1 MSTTTQ
7 LVSEFAADDFVP
19 FIATRARAAIAS
31 SPSANTAMRLL
42 LTGFKTSAGSMT
54 AGTVSSVVTSE
65 AECDALAGVGS
76 ELSRMYRAARMRTK
90 DVEMWLG
97 CVAEPSGVQAFARLT
112 ISGTWSEAGSII
124 LYVDGDPLIVE
135 IGASDATTAVA
146 TSIDTANALYPSLS
160 YTTAVDGSSVDL
172 TKNNKGTRGNSS
184 TLYVDTTSA
193 PSGLVVT
200 LEPPLGELVTLTAE
214 LRADFLAHIVL
225 TTGTV
230 HGAADV
236 EIYAMG
242 AAPTNHATA
251 IARLGQLLVAAKV
264 HVQKTAGGVHGA
276 SDSTA
281 LSALNA
287 LTAPTTGAEAVL
299 FANAFKAAFFG
310 AVGHSTRTTSSIHG
324 AADTTN
330 TIASA
335 DATDGAVTG
344 DDVTGS
350 GVRFAGGTGTEDVS
364 TLISAIEADDLWFKR
379 IVVSSLDVTNLGRWE
394 VFADVQNGPMV
405 GKPSALILGH
415 VGTQAAAIAI
425 SKTQLNHEAFEVLHG
440 YDWETPAAEF
450 AACHAID
457 RVLTERAGPE
467 AWNVSY
473 SGSILPGVKPAR
485 DKSKRAVAHSTQKAA
500 LQNGLTPLTT
510 TAAGETQI
518 VRAIWSR
525 CQNADGSPN
534 YLGLDVAEW
543 TSLQEVRETSANT
556 WKYWRTLNPH
566 VRDDFGKERSVSA
579 VATPEGWK
587 IALFSAVGQPMV
599 AARVFESLPTIRAA
613 YNRTT
618 KRIQWELDF
627 TRMALHEQSEAVVTS
642 LG

>member
-1 MSTTTQ
+1 MSQ
-7 LVSEFAADDFVP
+7 LISAFAADNFVP
-19 FIATRARAAIAS
+19 GIATQARAAVAS

-42 LTGFKTSAGSMT
+42 LTGFKLAGGSMAT
-54 AGTVSSVVTSE
+54 GTISGPVTSE
-65 AECDALAGVGS
+65 AQCDEIVAVGS
-76 ELSRMYRAARMRTK
+76 ELSRMFRAARARTK
-90 DVEMWLG
+90 DVEVWLG
-97 CVAEPSGVQAFARLT
+97 CVAEPSGAQAFARLT
-112 ISGTWSEAGSII
+112 ISGTWSTAGSFTI
-124 LYVDGDPLIVE
+124 YVDGDPLIVE

-146 TSIDTANALYPSLS
+146 TAIDAANALYPSLS

-184 TLYVDTTSA
+184 ILYVDTTNA

-344 DDVTGS
+344 DDVTGA
-350 GVRFAGGTGTEDVS
+350 GVRFAGGSGTEDVS
-364 TLISAIEADDLWFKR
+364 ALIGEIESDPLWYKR
-379 IVVSSLDVTNLGRWE
+379 IVVSSLDVTNLGKWE
-394 VFADVQNGPMV
+394 VFQDAQNAPMV
-405 GKPSALILGH
+405 ARPSALILAH
-415 VGTQAAAIAI
+415 LGTQSAAQAI
-425 SKTQLNHEAFEVLHG
+425 SKTQLNHEAFEVLWS
-440 YDWETPAAEF
+440 YDAETPAAEI
-450 AACHAID
+450 AAVHAID
-457 RVLTERAGPE
+457 RVLTERNGPE
-467 AWNVSY
+467 GWNQSY
-473 SGSILPGVKPAR
+473 SGSILPGVRLAR
-485 DKSKRAVAHSTQKAA
+485 DKAKLASDNSTQASA
-500 LQNGLTPLTT
+500 LRNGLSPLTK
-510 TAAGETQI
+510 TAAGAAMI
-518 VRAIWSR
+518 MRAIWSR

-534 YLGLDVAEW
+534 YLGLDVAEE
-543 TSLQEVRETSANT
+543 TSLQETRESAANT
-556 WKYWRTLNPH
+556 WKFWRALNPH
-566 VRDDFGKERSVSA
+566 VRDNFGKEPTVPN
-579 VATPEGWK
+579 VATPDGWK
-587 IALFSAVGQPMV
+587 TYLFGSLGQQLV
-599 AARVFESLPTIRAA
+599 AARVFETLPTIRAS

-618 KRIQWELDF
+618 RRIQWELDF
-627 TRMALHEQSEAVVTS
+627 SRMPLHEQSEGVITS
-642 LG
+642 MA